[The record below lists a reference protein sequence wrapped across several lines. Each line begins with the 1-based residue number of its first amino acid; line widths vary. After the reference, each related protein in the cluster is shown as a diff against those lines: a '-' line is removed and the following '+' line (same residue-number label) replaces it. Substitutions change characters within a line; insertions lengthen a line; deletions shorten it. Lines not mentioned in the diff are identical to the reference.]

1 MSNSS
6 DSRLYFEGVLDKAGK
21 RFFEVSCVV
30 NKCTHH
36 SGINYYVG
44 RLISM
49 IKRKKECVTHK
60 KQLFLYIRKR
70 GVTIY

>member
-30 NKCTHH
+30 IKCAH
-36 SGINYYVG
+36 SGINYYVV
-44 RLISM
+44 RLFSM
-49 IKRKKECVTHK
+49 IGRKKEYITHK
-60 KQLFLYIRKR
+60 KQQFLHIRK
-70 GVTIY
+70 